1 VGVGDSLEAAF
12 ALVGPIPA
20 GSWHLVGDGIVLASC
35 DLEFDVIWRRVFG
48 LGGSADVTLASF
60 SHHFDPRVVAP
71 KFDATQFEADATGP
85 ETAQASAGDQDQLVL
100 RFTASVMADAGAGV
114 TDVYI
119 PNGDGANAHGRIPSL
134 TLPH

>member
-1 VGVGDSLEAAF
+1 MGAGGSLEAAF
-12 ALVGPIPA
+12 PLVGPIPA
-20 GSWHLVGDGIVLASC
+20 GTWHLVGDGIVLASC
-35 DLEFDVIWRRVFG
+35 DLEFEVIWRHGEDTV
-48 LGGSADVTLASF
+48 LASF
-60 SHHFDPRVVAP
+60 SNHFDPRTVAP
-71 KFDATQFEADATGP
+71 KFDATQFEADATGVA
-85 ETAQASAGDQDQLVL
+85 AQAASGDQLVL

>member
-1 VGVGDSLEAAF
+1 MGVGDSLEAAF

-35 DLEFDVIWRRVFG
+35 DLEFDVVWRHG
-48 LGGSADVTLASF
+48 EDTILASV
-60 SHHFDPRVVAP
+60 SHHFDPRTTGA
-71 KFDATQFEADATGP
+71 KFDATQFEADATGLAAP
-85 ETAQASAGDQDQLVL
+85 AAAGDQLIL
-100 RFTASVMADAGAGV
+100 RFTAAVLADAGAGV

-134 TLPH
+134 TLPR